1 VIDVTDGVTSIEVS
15 PEEIP
20 FIAKGSAGI
29 VPQERLSHHRP
40 ATGARV
46 TVEFFRPTP
55 VPPNSSLRVY
65 YDIAENGGLREIVGI
80 PQLTH
85 TTARQGRPGRSYR
98 YRLSYWIAA
107 PSVMRFI
114 PPQYAAGLAARGF
127 STAS

>member
-1 VIDVTDGVTSIEVS
+1 VIDVTDGVTGIEVS

-29 VPQERLSHHRP
+29 VPQDRLLHHRP

-46 TVEFFRPTP
+46 TVEFSRPAP
-55 VPPNSSLRVY
+55 VPPNSPLRVY

-85 TTARQGRPGRSYR
+85 TTARPGRSYHC
-98 YRLSYWIAA
+98 RLSYWIAA

-114 PPQYAAGLAARGF
+114 PPQYGAGLAARGF
-127 STAS
+127 STAR